1 MEEFLDEKESKERT
15 FVLIKPDGVQRGFV
29 GKIIRRFEE
38 KGFQLSNLKMTWA
51 SEDKMKQHSIHLKT
65 RPFFKSYIKYM
76 TSGPVILM
84 VWEGRNAIRAA
95 RLLIGETFPHN
106 CSPKMIRGEFSLY
119 VRRGI
124 IHGSDSME
132 AASREIE
139 LWFGDESPIPIF
151 RM

>member
-1 MEEFLDEKESKERT
+1 MDEFSTQTSKLP
-15 FVLIKPDGVQRGFV
+15 FK
-29 GKIIRRFEE
+29 RFEFS
-38 KGFQLSNLKMTWA
+38 KKFYFFKNA